1 MSAHRLLDVGDQFKP
16 FHPFGAN
23 FILLPCDGKID
34 THEMKPYRRMA
45 MKVED

>member
-23 FILLPCDGKID
+23 FILLPWNLSGEKID
-34 THEMKPYRRMA
+34 TQPYRRMA
-45 MKVED
+45 MKVE